1 MDVWTTLLLI
11 QTVMNSKEIYHC
23 LAVFYPWIALSVRVS
38 NNGRIDRR
46 KRNVLAPGMN
56 QTALNADLKMTWSSK
71 TCRDLEIARVNE
83 ICLAKF
89 RQSDRSKW
97 DCFILQSDQTTIYKV
112 ELNDLLS
119 PLKQSVMHIQPFL
132 LSQHCCVQAL
142 TLDYCLYF
150 PLEKENTVL
159 FIHSIFIHFTFTLM
173 YYICL

>member
-56 QTALNADLKMTWSSK
+56 QTALNADLKMTCSSK

-83 ICLAKF
+83 MLKICFAKF
-89 RQSDRSKW
+89 RQSGKSKW
-97 DCFILQSDQTTIYKV
+97 DCFILQGDQTTVYKV
-112 ELNDLLS
+112 ELNGLLS
-119 PLKQSVMHIQPFL
+119 PLKQSVMHI
-132 LSQHCCVQAL
+132 
-142 TLDYCLYF
+142 
-150 PLEKENTVL
+150 
-159 FIHSIFIHFTFTLM
+159 
-173 YYICL
+173 